1 MFIVIIFS
9 FMHFFIVFFIFF
21 LDTDH
26 AKSQAVEPHVSDHRK
41 KKNHAQTDYIHH
53 DSSNGGYLIA

>member
-41 KKNHAQTDYIHH
+41 KIMLKQ
-53 DSSNGGYLIA
+53 IAFTMTAVMGDI